1 MMTRVPGA
9 GLVVV
14 ASLLGLVIAYY
25 DFVTPSTGID
35 HSGGVALV
43 IISTALMLCA
53 AAAVALI
60 GSGLLAGILIFLIV
74 LDIAGT
80 STAAWFLE
88 SWLMM
93 AAMAL
98 AALGLILHAAARKA
112 TS

>member
-1 MMTRVPGA
+1 MLTRVPGA

-14 ASLLGLVIAYY
+14 ASLLGLVIACY
-25 DFVTPSTGID
+25 DFITPDTGID
-35 HSGGVALV
+35 HSGGVELV

-53 AAAVALI
+53 TVVVALI

-98 AALGLILHAAARKA
+98 AVLGLILHAGARRTA
-112 TS
+112 S